1 MKKANSKVTEEQ
13 QQQAKAEAERIFAAK
28 KEWHRRQASLPL
40 KEKVRILLQMQK
52 DDYPILSKRGSLRS
66 WEKPWNIEP

>member
-1 MKKANSKVTEEQ
+1 MSDKSQ
-13 QQQAKAEAERIFAAK
+13 QIHLQAEVERIFNAK
-28 KEWHRRQASLPL
+28 QEWHKKQAKLPL

-52 DDYPILSKRGSLRS
+52 DDYPILKARGVLRS

>member
-1 MKKANSKVTEEQ
+1 MAEDETQ
-13 QQQAKAEAERIFAAK
+13 QSQLAAEAERIFAAK
-28 KEWHRRQASLPL
+28 REWHKRQAQLPL

-52 DDYPILSKRGSLRS
+52 DDYPILKARGVLRS

>member
-1 MKKANSKVTEEQ
+1 MSGNEEHPAAQ
-13 QQQAKAEAERIFAAK
+13 EAERIFAVK
-28 KEWHRRQASLPL
+28 REWHRRQAELPI

-52 DDYPILSKRGSLRS
+52 DDYPILLKRGKLRS